1 MGNKYLIIN
10 ADDFG
15 RAKSVNES
23 IFNLLKE
30 NRISSATL
38 MPNVNYYEQAV
49 NWSIQNSDNIGLFGF
64 VQTAILKINLNTGVY
79 QEVNPLRIMKGI
91 CYGIEMNLVRS

>member
-49 NWSIQNSDNIGLFGF
+49 NRWDGLGM
-64 VQTAILKINLNTGVY
+64 VSLML
-79 QEVNPLRIMKGI
+79 EV
-91 CYGIEMNLVRS
+91 E

>member
-49 NWSIQNSDNIGLFGF
+49 NWSIQNSDNIGLHLTF
-64 VQTAILKINLNTGVY
+64 LNDDNKFKY
-79 QEVNPLRIMKGI
+79 
-91 CYGIEMNLVRS
+91 RSLSRSKSI